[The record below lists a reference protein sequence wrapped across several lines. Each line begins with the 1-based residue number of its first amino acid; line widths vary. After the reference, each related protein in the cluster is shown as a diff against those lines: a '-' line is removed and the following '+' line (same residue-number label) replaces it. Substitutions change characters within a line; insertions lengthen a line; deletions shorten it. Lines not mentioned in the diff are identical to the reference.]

1 MASPLGS
8 KGNNAGGGGEGDD
21 GKEDHKNAPSS
32 VFNFSKVVMEKA
44 ACATPTL
51 TDCANCGASE
61 GSILGTPA
69 HNACSRCEITYYCSV
84 MCQKRHWKE
93 GGHKKRCMTKEERSV
108 AKALAAAKEGEN
120 DGASGGGGGSG
131 GGAKAKKKA
140 RDKGNECAVCLEDLD
155 DPEFGPAQILDCTHR
170 FHRACVKELQKGSV
184 KKCPTCRAKLPPSAE
199 KMYDDGWAIY
209 LPIKECVQQGVNG
222 PWGRLSRR
230 QQRQMDEVVRLWEG
244 AAEQYVHAQFNL
256 GLVYHLGHG
265 VDVNYKKAVEWYK
278 KAAKQGH
285 ADAQYSLG
293 IMYERG
299 QGVDVN

>member
-1 MASPLGS
+1 MGVGPGAMRDD
-8 KGNNAGGGGEGDD
+8 GGGGEGDN

-32 VFNFSKVVMEKA
+32 VFNFSKVVLEKA

-120 DGASGGGGGSG
+120 DGASGGGGGGG

-170 FHRACVKELQKGSV
+170 FHRACVEELQKGSV

-199 KMYDDGWAIY
+199 K
-209 LPIKECVQQGVNG
+209 K
-222 PWGRLSRR
+222 
-230 QQRQMDEVVRLWEG
+230 
-244 AAEQYVHAQFNL
+244 
-256 GLVYHLGHG
+256 
-265 VDVNYKKAVEWYK
+265 
-278 KAAKQGH
+278 
-285 ADAQYSLG
+285 
-293 IMYERG
+293 
-299 QGVDVN
+299 